1 MKKVFVSLFT
11 LAVLMVSVALANVK
25 SDPNDLTVRFCENT
39 LVVTSPEMT
48 EARLFDMDAR
58 LLEIQKG
65 QYASFELE
73 KGTYR
78 LLAKVGD
85 RTLLRRIE
93 VR

>member
-25 SDPNDLTVRFCENT
+25 SDPNDLMVRFCDNT

-65 QYASFELE
+65 QYASFELK